1 MSCSGSKM
9 LAERVRNNIFEEI
22 PSTDGSYM
30 IKEGLSVINV
40 YYREDEPSGGGG
52 LVHLHCKKLVSL
64 DRI

>member
-40 YYREDEPSGGGG
+40 YYREDEPSGGGADAFT
-52 LVHLHCKKLVSL
+52 L
-64 DRI
+64 